1 MKDNVIKFPEPKKPV
16 IQGYR
21 MSFYLE
27 KEIDLALLCLNV
39 YGFSYKKYDRKSL
52 KQLDPLYIKECIM
65 RCKKNSNY
73 WQMLFKHIFLK
84 KNNCICYLLIQFIT
98 IFIFQE

>member
-52 KQLDPLYIKECIM
+52 KQLDPLYIKECVIRAYNSDLLSTVAKKVIM
-65 RCKKNSNY
+65 RIIDN
-73 WQMLFKHIFLK
+73 MEEIAIPATKH
-84 KNNCICYLLIQFIT
+84 
-98 IFIFQE
+98 

>member
-52 KQLDPLYIKECIM
+52 KQLDPLYIKECMIRAYNSDLLSTVAKKVIM
-65 RCKKNSNY
+65 RIIDN
-73 WQMLFKHIFLK
+73 MEEIAIPATKH
-84 KNNCICYLLIQFIT
+84 
-98 IFIFQE
+98 

>member
-52 KQLDPLYIKECIM
+52 KQLDPLYIKECMIRAYNSDLLSTVAKKVIM
-65 RCKKNSNY
+65 RIIDN
-73 WQMLFKHIFLK
+73 MEEIAIPATRH
-84 KNNCICYLLIQFIT
+84 
-98 IFIFQE
+98 

>member
-52 KQLDPLYIKECIM
+52 KQLDPLYIKECMIRAYNSELLSTVAKKILM
-65 RCKKNSNY
+65 RIIDN
-73 WQMLFKHIFLK
+73 MEEIAIPATKH
-84 KNNCICYLLIQFIT
+84 
-98 IFIFQE
+98 